1 MSAAAV
7 DKKSLARKCIMVCVS
22 ISVLTAA
29 ETALR
34 LERGESYQS
43 SSIRARL
50 TPLLDVRIQRLRS
63 FRCNHCHFNF
73 GHLPIQVNMT
83 DSNASSSTEPIR
95 EGLADILYEPKEG
108 AKVE

>member
-1 MSAAAV
+1 
-7 DKKSLARKCIMVCVS
+7 MVCVS

-50 TPLLDVRIQRLRS
+50 TP
-63 FRCNHCHFNF
+63 
-73 GHLPIQVNMT
+73 
-83 DSNASSSTEPIR
+83 SSGCKNSAT
-95 EGLADILYEPKEG
+95 
-108 AKVE
+108 V